1 MHLVE
6 QYALSCGVKID
17 KPSIDV
23 SYFPVVPERYIT
35 LHASNRI
42 QSKTYDYYNDVMHML
57 NPFLEKANIKVI
69 QIGGQ
74 SEQRISYCIHHQGQT
89 SIKQSAYILQNSM
102 LHMGT
107 DSFSIHVASGF
118 DKKIVGLYS
127 TLYKECCGPYWG
139 DNKNYILLEPDR
151 KKYKASFSDKEYP
164 KTINTIMPEKIAS
177 SVLELLDIPNNL
189 NNLETLHIGRAY
201 HSGSLA
207 VVPNHVMPK
216 AFAKDQP
223 ANILG
228 NEHFDE
234 EKIAQW
240 AYSRKVNI
248 FLDQPMQI
256 NYLKA
261 VKNNIHQIN
270 YYVQPDDTEDFFKAV
285 QKLGIKLKLV
295 CKDENKINDLRL
307 KFFDWDVH
315 LVDKKT
321 KKDIDNYEKICHN
334 TRYKSAQVI
343 VSDSKIYS
351 SKAAWRHGISG
362 DHDKIIDCDEFWE
375 DEINLKIYNDNN
387 YGKD

>member
-1 MHLVE
+1 
-6 QYALSCGVKID
+6 
-17 KPSIDV
+17 
-23 SYFPVVPERYIT
+23 
-35 LHASNRI
+35 
-42 QSKTYDYYNDVMHML
+42 
-57 NPFLEKANIKVI
+57 
-69 QIGGQ
+69 
-74 SEQRISYCIHHQGQT
+74 
-89 SIKQSAYILQNSM
+89 
-102 LHMGT
+102 
-107 DSFSIHVASGF
+107 
-118 DKKIVGLYS
+118 
-127 TLYKECCGPYWG
+127 
-139 DNKNYILLEPDR
+139 
-151 KKYKASFSDKEYP
+151 
-164 KTINTIMPEKIAS
+164 
-177 SVLELLDIPNNL
+177 
-189 NNLETLHIGRAY
+189 
-201 HSGSLA
+201 
-207 VVPNHVMPK
+207 MPK

-351 SKAAWRHGISG
+351 SKAAWRYGISG
-362 DHDKIIDCDEFWE
+362 
-375 DEINLKIYNDNN
+375 
-387 YGKD
+387 GS